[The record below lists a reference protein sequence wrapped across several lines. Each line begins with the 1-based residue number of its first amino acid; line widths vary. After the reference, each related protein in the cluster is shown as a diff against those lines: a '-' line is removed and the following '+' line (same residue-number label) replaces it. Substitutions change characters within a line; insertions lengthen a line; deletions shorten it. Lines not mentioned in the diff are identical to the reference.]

1 MLDVL
6 MRTPGRA
13 FSKDELLAGVWGV
26 DYDGD
31 GTIVDR
37 YISYVRA
44 KLEGQGE
51 ERVIQTVRG
60 IGYALR
66 RGDGR

>member
-1 MLDVL
+1 MLE
-6 MRTPGRA
+6 R
-13 FSKDELLAGVWGV
+13 VWGV

-31 GTIVDR
+31 GAVVDR

-44 KLEGQGE
+44 KLEDGGG

-66 RGDGR
+66 RDVQ